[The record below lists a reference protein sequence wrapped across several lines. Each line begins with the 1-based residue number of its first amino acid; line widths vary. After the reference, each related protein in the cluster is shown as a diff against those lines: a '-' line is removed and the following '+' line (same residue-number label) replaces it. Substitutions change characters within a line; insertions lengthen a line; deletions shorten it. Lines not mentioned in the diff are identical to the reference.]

1 MKHTF
6 VMNAALINGLDSTCS
21 YVQECP
27 TGVEVCWRATVGIKP
42 KIEKRKQSFCNVLLA
57 VHPVLCLLKNN
68 NNMLF
73 NLLIMTTY

>member
-21 YVQECP
+21 HVQECP

-42 KIEKRKQSFCNVLLA
+42 KTEFLQRIACGPPGTLPPEKQQ
-57 VHPVLCLLKNN
+57 
-68 NNMLF
+68 
-73 NLLIMTTY
+73 